1 MKVFW
6 LAVLFTLLTI
16 GIAWAGCYTHTYIGP
31 NGRFMTCTTCCWGGY
46 NCTTTC
52 F

>member
-1 MKVFW
+1 MKCLI
-6 LAVLFTLLTI
+6 LAILLTVLFASV
-16 GIAWAGCYTHTYIGP
+16 AWAGCYTHTIFTPRGSI
-31 NGRFMTCTTCCWGGY
+31 TCTTCCWGTY